1 MKNVLWHI
9 FSPCQFLCSL
19 RSSVPSGPVTWGRGW
34 GQRRGLTG
42 RGGRQAG
49 VGWPTRVTMVSW
61 SVMVS
66 QLHYQLICTSSLS
79 VFVCDFP
86 DVCTALNLWPEDKT
100 KVIRFRSDLEVKQSF
115 QSWINLNNITWT
127 HTKYILWSE
136 WNMRPWG
143 MLTLFIART
152 ASPLTLSTLSQK
164 KEIQWGFVVQIWYQR
179 RKRWVLAGLIVK
191 WMKLIVKKGLGL
203 SFQLFIME
211 LLL

>member
-42 RGGRQAG
+42 RGGQQAG

-61 SVMVS
+61 SLMVS

-86 DVCTALNLWPEDKT
+86 DVCTALNLWPGDKT

-152 ASPLTLSTLSQK
+152 ASPLTLSILSQK
-164 KEIQWGFVVQIWYQR
+164 RKYDEDSLFRFDIKEEKDEY
-179 RKRWVLAGLIVK
+179 
-191 WMKLIVKKGLGL
+191 
-203 SFQLFIME
+203 
-211 LLL
+211 